1 MWRFEKYFELRMPKN
16 DFFTDFGGV
25 LVGDGLIPDSFAIFF
40 QTKVR
45 SFLKQAKVSM
55 NVYNGKKS

>member
-1 MWRFEKYFELRMPKN
+1 MPKN
-16 DFFTDFGGV
+16 DFLTDFGSVVVVVLSRLV
-25 LVGDGLIPDSFAIFF
+25 LVGDGLVPDSFAVFF

-45 SFLKQAKVSM
+45 SFFKQAKVSM